1 MSGKATTRSR
11 RRWAAALAL
20 PLVLGAA
27 PAAASGVAA
36 PRAAATAGVAIPA
49 DSFGPLRAA
58 GIDLENFGIVDGRI
72 YRGAQPGKGDYRA
85 LAGLGVTTIIDL
97 RLDARSDARRKA
109 EDAGLRYVNI
119 AIDDHGQPTDRDVT
133 AFLKALDEDPAAK
146 VYVHCAGGRH
156 RTGSMVAVYRMVR
169 NGWTLARAYEEMLA
183 YDFYTRMGHG
193 GFKTFVNDYW
203 LRMNADPASVPAA
216 ATPTFK

>member
-1 MSGKATTRSR
+1 MSRKASTRYC

-20 PLVLGAA
+20 PLVMATV
-27 PAAASGVAA
+27 PAWASGAAA
-36 PRAAATAGVAIPA
+36 PRAATSAMPTPS

-58 GIDLENFGIVDGRI
+58 GIGLENFGIVDGRI

-97 RLDARSDARRKA
+97 RLDSKSDARRNA

-119 AIDDHGQPTDRDVT
+119 AIDDHGQPTDSDVT
-133 AFLKALDEDPAAK
+133 AFLKALDESPAGK

-156 RTGSMVAVYRMVR
+156 RTGSMIAVYRMVR
-169 NGWTLARAYEEMLA
+169 DGWTLARAYDEMLA
-183 YDFYTRMGHG
+183 YDFYTRLGHG
-193 GFKTFVNDYW
+193 GFKTFVDNYW

-216 ATPTFK
+216 ASVTFR